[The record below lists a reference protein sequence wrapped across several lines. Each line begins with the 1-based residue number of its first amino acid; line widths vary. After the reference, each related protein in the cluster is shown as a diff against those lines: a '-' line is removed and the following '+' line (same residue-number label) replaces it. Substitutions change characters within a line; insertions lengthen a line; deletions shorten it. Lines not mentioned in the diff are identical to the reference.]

1 MTKYIEYTVGIVG
14 SVLLIAASLFRWLPV
29 TLTETLGFV
38 TGAWCVWL
46 TVKQNI
52 WCWPLGIANN
62 IFFIFLFAET
72 GLYGDMGLQFVY
84 IVLGGLGWYWWLYG
98 GAQRSTLRVN
108 RTGGW
113 HLLIVVGLVALAT
126 PALMQ
131 ILTAVNGSAP
141 FLDSLTTTMSLAA
154 QYMLTRKFIESWYVW
169 LAVDVIYIGLYIKKE
184 LYLTALL
191 YLIFIGLCVAG
202 LIQWRKSLK
211 ANADAPTIKT
221 DVSHRDRDR
230 DREREEILTHG

>member
-1 MTKYIEYTVGIVG
+1 MTKYRDYLIGAAGT
-14 SVLLIAASLFRWLPV
+14 VLLIAASVFSWLPI

-62 IFFIFLFAET
+62 IFFIFLFADAR
-72 GLYGDMGLQFVY
+72 LYGDMGLQFVY

-98 GAQRSTLRVN
+98 GTARSTLRVSHI
-108 RTGGW
+108 GGA
-113 HLLIVVGLVALAT
+113 HLLIVGGLVAVAT

-154 QYMLTRKFIESWYVW
+154 QYMLTRKLIENWYVW
-169 LAVDVIYIGLYIKKE
+169 LAADVIYIGLYIKKE

-202 LIQWRKSLK
+202 LRQWRKSLT
-211 ANADAPTIKT
+211 ADAPAPKVKP
-221 DVSHRDRDR
+221 DAPV
-230 DREREEILTHG
+230 REEMLTHG